1 MRKFNQEK
9 ALNQIEMKKKSKK
22 YAKYLSIGIPC
33 LVVVTSIFYFTYTKF
48 SDNAETKVV
57 SRTVVGDFIRG
68 DELAYTIDGKS
79 ASDSFPKQNTGY
91 EGTGVTCDND
101 ATATWDNT
109 TWSIKMTDMGNG
121 YRVKCTV
128 AFKSQ
133 ETKTISGVTFKLNT
147 FTPNFTKSACTACNS
162 KEAGVFAAEDDTG
175 TSYYY
180 RGSVTNNYVSF
191 AGKTWRIIRING
203 DGSVRIILDGTTG
216 TNSQINAS
224 TGDNAY
230 VGYMYGTT
238 GQTTQAATHANTND
252 SKLKQAIDTWY
263 ESNLKASYASYLADS
278 GFCGDRKPLATNTT
292 AGTGTVT
299 SYYNGYG
306 RVVASRP
313 SLKCLQTNDLYTTS
327 SASTGNKALKYPI
340 ATITADEVLMTG
352 SSGGVFDG
360 KWNYTKGS
368 TSYLNI
374 NTTYWTMTPAG
385 GYVSYGGA
393 SVWAARSIFVDAF
406 GFLDDYRMDDT
417 SDVRPVVNL
426 KSDAIKSGTGTSTDP
441 YVVS

>member
-1 MRKFNQEK
+1 MRKFNREK
-9 ALNQIEMKKKSKK
+9 ALNQLEMKKQSKK

-33 LVVVTSIFYFTYTKF
+33 LVAVTSVFYFAYAKF
-48 SDNAETKVV
+48 SDNFQAKFNKENTI
-57 SRTVVGDFIRG
+57 DNFIRG
-68 DELAYTIDGKS
+68 DELAYTIDGES

-91 EGTGVTCDND
+91 EGISVTCDND

-121 YRVKCTV
+121 YRVKCMV

-147 FTPNFTKSACTACNS
+147 FTPNFTKSACTACDS
-162 KEAGVFAAEDDTG
+162 KEAGVFTAEDDTG

-216 TNSQINAS
+216 TNSQINVS
-224 TGDNAY
+224 TSDNAY

-340 ATITADEVLMTG
+340 ATITADEVLMAG

-360 KWNYTKGS
+360 KWNYTKGG

-393 SVWAARSIFVDAF
+393 NVWAARSIFVDAF

-417 SDVRPVVNL
+417 SSVRPVVNL
-426 KSDAIKSGTGTSTDP
+426 KSDAIRSGIGTSSDP